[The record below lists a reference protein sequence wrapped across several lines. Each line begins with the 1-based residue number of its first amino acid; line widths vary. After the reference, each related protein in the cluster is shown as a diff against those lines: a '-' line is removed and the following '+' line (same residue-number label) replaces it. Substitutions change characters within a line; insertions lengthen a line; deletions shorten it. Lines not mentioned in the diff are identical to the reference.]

1 MERKQLLQSS
11 FRGDGAE
18 LQRLFNPRFV
28 LSDSFTSET
37 LDGVSQ
43 DYLSG
48 LVSEVRKHLYAE
60 CQKGCCK
67 DEIRNYKGRYK
78 VEGSAVQ
85 ALRRTGGA
93 VASIIAHPDIIQL
106 PQQKKERQAL
116 SRVLID
122 SALHNNFRQR
132 VIAPVCPDYGKE
144 EEFYRSMGGGVSP
157 EAQAAINA
165 VKILNGVYKDFITPE
180 ITILVADTEDD
191 IEEIMQNT
199 SKGERTVYK
208 AKCESSAQAIRE
220 ECEDI
225 DGVEVKTFSQYLGE
239 EFRRLQKIGEDRII
253 EVMSKN
259 ESVYNTIASVAEQ
272 RIARH
277 SQILARPEQSY
288 ELTIRY
294 MAQYMALGE
303 IARNQEAPTI
313 LLNYQTPNRAFYN
326 ASANIHPDLRYSSEL
341 PGVIPVLGTFAK
353 R

>member
-1 MERKQLLQSS
+1 MERIQLLQSS
-11 FRGDGAE
+11 FEGDGAD
-18 LQRLFNPRFV
+18 LQQLFDPRFV
-28 LSDSFTSET
+28 LSDTYLSES
-37 LDGVSQ
+37 LEGISQ
-43 DYLSG
+43 DYLAG
-48 LVSEVRKHLYAE
+48 LVSEVRKHLYTE
-60 CQKGCCK
+60 CQKGCCI
-67 DEIRNYKGRYK
+67 DEIRNTKGRYGI
-78 VEGSAVQ
+78 EGSAVQ
-85 ALRRTGGA
+85 SLRRTGGA
-93 VASIIAHPDIIQL
+93 VASVIAHPDVIQL
-106 PQQKKERQAL
+106 PQYKKERQAL

-122 SALHNNFRQR
+122 SVLHNDSIHR
-132 VIAPVCPDYGKE
+132 VIAPVCPDYGKN

-165 VKILNGVYKDFITPE
+165 AKVLTADYKDFITPE

-199 SKGERTVYK
+199 SKGERTIYK

-220 ECEDI
+220 ALVEV
-225 DGVEVKTFSQYLGE
+225 DGVEVKTFSQFLGDD
-239 EFRRLQKIGEDRII
+239 FRRLQKEGQERIT
-253 EVMSKN
+253 EVMLDN
-259 ESVYNTIASVAEQ
+259 ESVYNAVSSVAEQ

-303 IARNQEAPTI
+303 IARNQAVPTI

-326 ASANIHPDLRYSSEL
+326 ASANIHQDLRYTPEL
-341 PGVIPVLGTFAK
+341 PVIVPVLGTFAK

>member
-1 MERKQLLQSS
+1 MERKQHLHSS
-11 FRGDGAE
+11 FRGDGAA
-18 LQRLFNPRFV
+18 LQRLFDPRFV
-28 LSDSFTSET
+28 LSDTYTSES
-37 LDGVSQ
+37 LEGVSS

-48 LVSEVRKHLYAE
+48 LVSEVRKHLYTE
-60 CQKGCCK
+60 CQKGCCM
-67 DEIRNYKGRYK
+67 DEIQNNKGRYEI
-78 VEGSAVQ
+78 EGKAAQ

-93 VASIIAHPDIIQL
+93 IASSLAHPDVIQL
-106 PQQKKERQAL
+106 PQHKKERQAF

-122 SALHNNFRQR
+122 SVLHNDSRHR
-132 VIAPVCPDYGKE
+132 IIAPVCPDYGKN
-144 EEFYRSMGGGVSP
+144 EEFYRKMGGGISP

-165 VKILNGVYKDFITPE
+165 AKVLNAEYKDFMTPE

-199 SKGERTVYK
+199 SRGERTVYK
-208 AKCESSAQAIRE
+208 AKCESSVQAIQE
-220 ECEDI
+220 VVTEVE
-225 DGVEVKTFSQYLGE
+225 GVEVKTFSQYLGE
-239 EFRRLQKIGEDRII
+239 DFRKLQKLGEDKIM
-253 EVMSKN
+253 EVMLEN
-259 ESVYNTIASVAEQ
+259 DSVYDTVASVAEQ

-303 IARNQEAPTI
+303 IARNQEVPTI

-326 ASANIHPDLRYSSEL
+326 ASAHIHHDLRYTPEL
-341 PGVIPVLGTFAK
+341 PLVVPVLGTFAK